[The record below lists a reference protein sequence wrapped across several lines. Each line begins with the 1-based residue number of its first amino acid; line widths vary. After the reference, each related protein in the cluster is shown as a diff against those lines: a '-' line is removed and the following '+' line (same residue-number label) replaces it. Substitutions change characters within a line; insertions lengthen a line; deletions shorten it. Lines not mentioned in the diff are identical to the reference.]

1 MTVSAKETIIGVQ
14 QKKSAPKGARR
25 TDFNNTF
32 KGDIDMNYIGLI
44 FSFMIPGMIVGGMAA
59 SLIGEA
65 ARRARREAKKH

>member
-1 MTVSAKETIIGVQ
+1 
-14 QKKSAPKGARR
+14 
-25 TDFNNTF
+25 
-32 KGDIDMNYIGLI
+32 MNYIGLI